1 MAVRSWEEVQLACF
15 EAVALEIVEIEF
27 VSLDFVEAFPF
38 GIVVV
43 ALSKSISV
51 ELEALACFW
60 PMMEDSV
67 HSELTID
74 NAFEQVV
81 L

>member
-1 MAVRSWEEVQLACF
+1 M
-15 EAVALEIVEIEF
+15 
-27 VSLDFVEAFPF
+27 DFVEAFPF

-43 ALSKSISV
+43 ALSVSISV

-67 HSELTID
+67 HSKLKID
-74 NAFEQVV
+74 SAFKQAV